1 LPPAEFPIKGS
12 LLKNAVSV
20 VWEGTRPYL
29 CGEFYGLFLARQK
42 NGIYPLV
49 VLPFFAENGSAVQGC
64 DANAA
69 EQSAAAWLKKGKQ
82 KKQQSMAAK
91 TDNFQSPDYFNVDE
105 LLTDEQKLVRESVRN
120 YVKKEISPI
129 IEDYAQRAEFPQ
141 QIVKQMGELG
151 VFGPTIPEQ
160 YGGGGLDY
168 ISYGLMMQEL
178 ERGDS
183 GVRSTASVQGS
194 LVMFPI
200 YQYGSEEQRNKYLPK
215 LASGEWLGCFG
226 LTEPN
231 HGSDPSS
238 MLTNIKDAGDH
249 VLLNGA
255 KMWIS
260 NAPFSQVAVVWAKDE
275 AGDIRGLVV
284 ERGMEGFST
293 PTTHGKWSLR
303 ASATGELVFDN
314 VKVPKENI
322 FPNVKGLKGPLGC
335 LTKARYGIAWGAIGA
350 AMDCYHIALEYSKE
364 RVQFGKPIG
373 GFQLQQKK
381 LAEMVTEITKAQ
393 LLNWRLGVLMNEG
406 KVTPQ
411 QVSMAKR
418 NACEVA
424 TNICRDA
431 RQMLGGMG
439 ITGEYPVMRHM
450 MNLESVITYE
460 GTHDIHLLI
469 TGMDVT
475 GLNAFK

>member
-1 LPPAEFPIKGS
+1 
-12 LLKNAVSV
+12 
-20 VWEGTRPYL
+20 
-29 CGEFYGLFLARQK
+29 
-42 NGIYPLV
+42 
-49 VLPFFAENGSAVQGC
+49 
-64 DANAA
+64 
-69 EQSAAAWLKKGKQ
+69 
-82 KKQQSMAAK
+82 MAQ
-91 TDNFQSPDYFNVDE
+91 DLFQSPDYFQVDD
-105 LLTDEQKLVRESVRN
+105 LLTDEHKLIRDSVRN

-129 IEDYAQRAEFPQ
+129 IEDYAQKAEFPEH
-141 QIVKQMGELG
+141 IVKQMGDLG
-151 VFGPTIPEQ
+151 VFGPTIPAQ

-200 YQYGSEEQRNKYLPK
+200 HAYGSEEQRNKYLPK

-226 LTEPN
+226 LTEPD
-231 HGSDPSS
+231 HGSNPSG
-238 MLTNIKDAGDH
+238 MLTNIRDAGDH
-249 VLLNGA
+249 VILNGS

-260 NAPFSQVAVVWAKDE
+260 NAPFSEIAVVWAKDE

-284 ERGMEGFST
+284 ERGMQGFST

-350 AMDCYHIALEYSKE
+350 AMDCYDTALRYSQQ
-364 RVQFGKPIG
+364 RIQFDRPIG

-381 LAEMVTEITKAQ
+381 LAEMITEITKAQ
-393 LLNWRLGVLMNEG
+393 LMNWRLGVLMNEG
-406 KVTPQ
+406 RVTPQ

-418 NACEVA
+418 NACA
-424 TNICRDA
+424 TAANITRDA
-431 RQMLGGMG
+431 RQILGGMG
-439 ITGEYPVMRHM
+439 ITGEYSVMRHM

-475 GLNAFK
+475 GFNAFK

>member
-1 LPPAEFPIKGS
+1 
-12 LLKNAVSV
+12 
-20 VWEGTRPYL
+20 
-29 CGEFYGLFLARQK
+29 
-42 NGIYPLV
+42 
-49 VLPFFAENGSAVQGC
+49 
-64 DANAA
+64 
-69 EQSAAAWLKKGKQ
+69 
-82 KKQQSMAAK
+82 MAAR
-91 TDNFQSPDYFNVDE
+91 TDQFVSPDYFNVDE
-105 LLTDEQKLVRESVRN
+105 LLTEEQKHIREAVRS

-141 QIVKQMGELG
+141 QIVKQLG
-151 VFGPTIPEQ
+151 DLGCFGPTIPVE

-200 YQYGSEEQRNKYLPK
+200 HAYGSEEQRKKYLPK

-226 LTEPN
+226 LTEPD

-238 MLTNIKDAGDH
+238 MITNIKSNGDH
-249 VLLNGA
+249 FILNGA

-260 NAPFSQVAVVWAKDE
+260 NAPYSQVAVVWTKDE
-275 AGDIRGLVV
+275 EDEVRGVIV
-284 ERGMEGFST
+284 EKGMEGFSA

-314 VKVPKENI
+314 VKIPKENI
-322 FPNVKGLKGPLGC
+322 LPNVKGLKGPLSC
-335 LTKARYGIAWGAIGA
+335 LTKARYGIAWGTIGA
-350 AMDCYHIALEYSKE
+350 AMDCYDTALRYSKE
-364 RVQFGKPIG
+364 RIQFEKPIG
-373 GFQLQQKK
+373 SFQLQQKK
-381 LAEMVTEITKAQ
+381 LAEMITEITKAQ

-406 KVTPQ
+406 KAKPQ

-418 NACEVA
+418 NSCEVA

-431 RQMLGGMG
+431 RQMLGAMG
-439 ITGEYPVMRHM
+439 ITGEYSVMRHM

-475 GLNAFK
+475 GFNAFKAPCPPKGGT